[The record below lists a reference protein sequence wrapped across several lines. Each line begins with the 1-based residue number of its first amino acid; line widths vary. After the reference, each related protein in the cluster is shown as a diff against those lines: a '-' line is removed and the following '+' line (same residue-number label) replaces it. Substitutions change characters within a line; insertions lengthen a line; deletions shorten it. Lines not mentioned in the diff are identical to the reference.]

1 MVERRVR
8 IAEIAGSSPAG
19 STMDTKQI
27 GILGEK
33 IAEKYLKDK
42 GYQIL
47 DRNYS
52 TNFKSG
58 PLRGEIDIVAKK
70 ENILSFIEVKTLAG
84 VQAAFFRPEEKVNFL
99 KQRKIVKAAQSW
111 LMKKRI
117 PLDSK
122 WQIDIVAIKID
133 SENKKARLR
142 HFKNA
147 VF

>member
-1 MVERRVR
+1 
-8 IAEIAGSSPAG
+8 
-19 STMDTKQI
+19 MDTKQI

-84 VQAAFFRPEEKVNFL
+84 AQVAFFRPEEKVNFL
-99 KQRKIVKAAQSW
+99 KQRKIVKAAQAW
-111 LMKKRI
+111 LMEKKI
-117 PLDSK
+117 PLDNK
-122 WQIDIVAIKID
+122 WRIDVIAIKID
-133 SENKKARLR
+133 LINKKARLR

>member
-1 MVERRVR
+1 
-8 IAEIAGSSPAG
+8 
-19 STMDTKQI
+19 MDTKQI

-84 VQAAFFRPEEKVNFL
+84 AQVAFFRPEEKVNFL
-99 KQRKIVKAAQSW
+99 KQRKIAKAAQAW
-111 LMKKRI
+111 LMEKRI

-133 SENKKARLR
+133 YENKKARLR

>member
-1 MVERRVR
+1 
-8 IAEIAGSSPAG
+8 
-19 STMDTKQI
+19 MDTKEI
-27 GILGEK
+27 GNLGER
-33 IAEKYLKDK
+33 IAEKYLRNK

-58 PLRGEIDIVAKK
+58 PLRGEIDIVARK
-70 ENILSFIEVKTLAG
+70 ENIISFIEVKTLLE
-84 VQAAFFRPEEKVNFL
+84 VEPKSFQPEEKINFL
-99 KQRKIVKAAQSW
+99 KQRKITRIARVW
-111 LMKKRI
+111 LTEKKI

-133 SENKKARLR
+133 SENKKAKLR